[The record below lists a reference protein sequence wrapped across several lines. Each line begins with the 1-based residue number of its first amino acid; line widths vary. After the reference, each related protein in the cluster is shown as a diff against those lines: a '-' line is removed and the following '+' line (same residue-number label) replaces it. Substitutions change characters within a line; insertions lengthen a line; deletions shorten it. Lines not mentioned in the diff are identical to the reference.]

1 MDLIEDLEKYDLKLN
16 KENLEKIEA
25 SPESLDPRIQN
36 ELERLNRCAAHIN
49 KLENELE
56 EAKNLFNNT
65 KNRQLQRLEFLQKKL
80 GSCIQKS
87 KPYYEALQQTE
98 KLQKEAQKAVQE
110 YQRANS
116 LYKTAKETLSV
127 AEHNLATGEI
137 PDAWQEHLSSTI
149 TKINTSKRTVD
160 VAEENHRK
168 KTSEFQA
175 AEERCQFLEKDLHR
189 HIAKSQLYFDEKTRW
204 NIQMEAQKARID
216 ELEKATIQE
225 KASYK
230 EAMRNL
236 NRISEEIHSKRN
248 AQKLILPPRESGV
261 GAETPSQF
269 TDSMSVDCVVDDEN

>member
-1 MDLIEDLEKYDLKLN
+1 MF
-16 KENLEKIEA
+16 
-25 SPESLDPRIQN
+25 Q
-36 ELERLNRCAAHIN
+36 
-49 KLENELE
+49 
-56 EAKNLFNNT
+56 
-65 KNRQLQRLEFLQKKL
+65 
-80 GSCIQKS
+80 
-87 KPYYEALQQTE
+87 
-98 KLQKEAQKAVQE
+98 LQKEAQKAVQE

-189 HIAKSQLYFDEKTRW
+189 HIVKSQLYFDEKTRW

-216 ELEKATIQE
+216 DLEKATIQE

-236 NRISEEIHSKRN
+236 NRISEEVYNSYQIN
-248 AQKLILPPRESGV
+248 LIKVYKIYSL
-261 GAETPSQF
+261 QF
-269 TDSMSVDCVVDDEN
+269 ISY